1 MPSSESS
8 WTTPALRL
16 GLALAGIGLSLITIA
31 QDRALRHARQE
42 AYRWL
47 ERAGVTRDASALG
60 REPDPERVRLR
71 AARAVLATE
80 LDPGRHQGVEPGRA
94 ARESAERMQEA
105 ARQARE
111 ILARRPASWEASMVL
126 GAATYLGWAQ
136 SRDPRLFQRY
146 REWEAPLEAALRL
159 APARREPARFL
170 AAAYLEVWPALS
182 PGKRQ
187 TARGLLA
194 EVFRDPED
202 LGRLIG
208 PWLDTAA
215 DRREIFSVLPDD
227 PSAWEKVSR
236 AFIERGDLDG
246 FAAARER
253 QEETLLSRLHR
264 DLQEADRL
272 RARGDMEGARALY
285 LAVVQRARPE
295 ARYLGLVEQALE
307 RCPPGPLSSGMAGLL
322 EPHLDRALERCQLA
336 GCDLKP
342 ATLKRL
348 SRFVH
353 DQAPPQAAL
362 AALFSDDLARATLYE
377 RRTQGMGTEPWAP
390 YLIAKARLLATRE
403 RTDEA
408 REALALVHPAW
419 RNRAL
424 FWRASAEV
432 ESAAGDP
439 GAAAAARARLGDLSR
454 RSWSATAWTWR
465 KGTPRLEMVLGEPAQ
480 GLTVHLDEVPEK
492 GTVVELR
499 LDGASLGG
507 FPVRPAL
514 AGPAPALRAVPGLRR
529 GIHILEIGTR
539 DSGRILP
546 GAVELH

>member
-1 MPSSESS
+1 MPSSDS

-16 GLALAGIGLSLITIA
+16 GLALAGIGLSLVTVV
-31 QDRALRHARQE
+31 QDRALRNARE
-42 AYRWL
+42 ESYRWL

-71 AARAVLATE
+71 AARAVLAAE

-159 APARREPARFL
+159 APARREPTRFL

-182 PGKRQ
+182 PAKRR
-187 TARGLLA
+187 TAHGLLA

-215 DRREIFSVLPDD
+215 DRREAFSVLPDD
-227 PSAWEKVSR
+227 PAAWEKVSQTY
-236 AFIERGDLDG
+236 IQRGDLDG

-264 DLQEADRL
+264 DLLAADRL
-272 RARGDMEGARALY
+272 RARGDVGEARSLY
-285 LAVVQRARPE
+285 LSVATRARPE
-295 ARYLGLVEQALE
+295 ARYLGLLEQALE
-307 RCPPGPLSSGMAGLL
+307 RCPPGPVRGDTAELL
-322 EPHLDRALERCQLA
+322 EPHLARALERCQFS

-342 ATLKRL
+342 AALKRL
-348 SRFVH
+348 ARFIH

-362 AALFSDDLARATLYE
+362 AALYSDDLPRATYYE
-377 RRTQGMGTEPWAP
+377 RRTQGLGSEPWGP
-390 YLIAKARLLATRE
+390 YLVAKARRLAARE

-408 REALALVHPAW
+408 REALALVHPSW

-424 FWRASAEV
+424 FWEASSEV
-432 ESAAGDP
+432 AMAAGDP
-439 GAAAAARARLGDLSR
+439 GRAAQARERLASLCQ
-454 RSWSATAWTWR
+454 RSWPATAWTWR
-465 KGTPRLEMVLGEPAQ
+465 SGVARLEMVLDRPAQ
-480 GLTVHLDEVPEK
+480 GIAVALDEVPAN
-492 GTVVELR
+492 GSVVELR
-499 LDGASLGG
+499 LDGAALAG
-507 FPVRPAL
+507 FPVRPGA
-514 AGPAPALRAVPGLRR
+514 AGPLSTLRAMTPLRR
-529 GIHILEIGTR
+529 GIHILELATR
-539 DSGRILP
+539 DGGRVLP
-546 GAVELH
+546 GGVELR